1 VRVTVLSLTMPLV
14 VLMVGLLQGQA
25 RMHAQRMNAQIQNNS
40 RALRQSKEW
49 LATTLQSI
57 GDAVITTDTD
67 GNITFMNPMA
77 EQLTGWT
84 EEEACEKSIE
94 TVFRVVDERTQQP
107 LENLVQRVLATG
119 APVDVKQDACCWR
132 ATVARCS
139 LRLCGTPICEGSQPD
154 AEPCPV
160 IGVVL
165 VFRDTRERR
174 QAEETIRRNE
184 ERYHSLVAAT
194 AQIIWTTPPAGGV
207 TDMPMWRD
215 YTGQTIEQVQGFGWL
230 DAIHPDDRAHTTE
243 AWKLALATQSVYET
257 EYRIRRSDG
266 EYLPFRVRGVPV
278 LEADGSIREWVGTC
292 TDISRRRRAEER
304 LQSAI
309 TEKERTATELSGVL
323 AQIAEGVVI
332 TDDQGNITSPTKWRT
347 SFTVWIRWKI
357 ATAASTSSSTR
368 KGTLCSLWKASRFPP
383 RNCRWPAPFSGAKRD
398 RPGDDD
404 SAPGRHAHRGSGQ
417 RGAAKRRRR
426 HETRCGAHRARRDG
440 ATRSYAGTDARQPH
454 ERRVSGHFVA

>member
-1 VRVTVLSLTMPLV
+1 
-14 VLMVGLLQGQA
+14 
-25 RMHAQRMNAQIQNNS
+25 
-40 RALRQSKEW
+40 
-49 LATTLQSI
+49 
-57 GDAVITTDTD
+57 
-67 GNITFMNPMA
+67 
-77 EQLTGWT
+77 
-84 EEEACEKSIE
+84 
-94 TVFRVVDERTQQP
+94 
-107 LENLVQRVLATG
+107 
-119 APVDVKQDACCWR
+119 VKQDALLL
-132 ATVARCS
+132 ARDGS
-139 LRLCGTPICEGSQPD
+139 AMLIELCGTPICEGSQPD

-332 TDDQGNITSPTKWRT
+332 TDDQGNITFRQRSGAPALRCGFAGRLRRRHQHHRVLERAR
-347 SFTVWIRWKI
+347 SAHCGRRAVSRRGI
-357 ATAASTSSSTR
+357 AAGPR
-368 KGTLCSLWKASRFPP
+368 RFPG
-383 RNCRWPAPFSGAKRD
+383 RNRD

-417 RGAAKRRRR
+417 RGAANGEDGTKLGAVLTVRDVTAQREVMQELMRVNRMKDEFLAILSHELRTPLTPILGWASLLRQTKGENPEVMTQACRSDRAQRRNAEAPYR
-426 HETRCGAHRARRDG
+426 
-440 ATRSYAGTDARQPH
+440 
-454 ERRVSGHFVA
+454 